1 MPVYSRR
8 PVLII
13 SMAFTLLIVG
23 TAGYRLIEGWSWLDA
38 FYMTVI
44 GLSTVGFGEVRPL
57 TQAGRLFTSALL
69 IANIF
74 VIAYGVEAIIS
85 ARVGGQIFRRRQM
98 MRQVKRMENH
108 VIVCGYGRVGE
119 SSVSSLVGSKRDIV
133 VIEKEP
139 EIVAVLESDGCL
151 VVQGDA
157 TQDEVLQRAGVERAW
172 GLIVCTGED
181 SVNLFIVLSARALN
195 KSLFIVARSIN
206 EENERKMRL
215 AGADRVVSPYQIG
228 GRHMANIA
236 IRPHVTDFFD
246 VVTLDDGV
254 ELWVEELAIHE
265 NSSLI
270 GKTVGEVDIRRQT
283 GVTIIAIYDHMD
295 GRATLPRARTIL
307 NAGNQMV
314 VLGTRQQLAQLQALA
329 EGSEIGNR

>member
-1 MPVYSRR
+1 MSVYSRR

-23 TAGYRLIEGWSWLDA
+23 TAGYMLIEGWPLLDA

-44 GLSTVGFGEVRPL
+44 TLSTVGFGEVRPL
-57 TQAGRLFTSALL
+57 SQTGRLFTSALL
-69 IANIF
+69 IVNIF
-74 VIAYGVEAIIS
+74 LIAYGVEAIIS
-85 ARVGGQIFRRRQM
+85 ARMGGQFFRRRQM
-98 MRQVKRMENH
+98 MRQVNQMENH

-119 SSVSSLVGSKRDIV
+119 SSATSLLSSNRDVV

-139 EIVAVLESDGCL
+139 EKVAVLEKSGCL
-151 VVQGDA
+151 FVEGDA
-157 TQDEVLQRAGVERAW
+157 TQDEVLLRAGVERAW
-172 GLIVCTGED
+172 GLIVCTGDD

-195 KSLFIVARSIN
+195 KSLFIVARSVS

-254 ELWVEELAIHE
+254 ELWVEELAIQE
-265 NSSLI
+265 GSPLI
-270 GKTVGEVDIRRQT
+270 GKTVGEADIRRQT
-283 GVTIIAIYDHMD
+283 GVTIIAIYHHQDQ
-295 GRATLPRARTIL
+295 RASLPRARTVL
-307 NAGNQMV
+307 NAGDQMI

-329 EGSEIGNR
+329 EGNQ